1 MSESNKSLNKPSINK
16 KYDASF
22 DLTDDYKNS
31 LPDVQNADQDD
42 IIGANVPISRVGI
55 SNFKLPLKYKNRA
68 GDNVTLET
76 TVSGTVSLNAN
87 RKGINM
93 SRIIRSFYDYEN
105 NLFSL
110 DTICQILI
118 NYKEILNSKEA
129 QIRLDFNY
137 PIRQQSLRSKLEG
150 WQYYQAAYEGILDR
164 DDNYRKFLHFDFIYS
179 SACPCSSELSEHA
192 RKERNVFA
200 IPHSQRSIAR
210 ISLEINSSKEFY
222 LEDIHELVLD
232 ALKTETQVMVKRED
246 EQAFAEL
253 NGSYPKFVE
262 DATRL
267 LYEKLIKEESLVDF
281 QVTCAHLESL
291 HSHNAIAII
300 NKGMPNGFNG
310 QVQDFSFF
318 KL

>member
-1 MSESNKSLNKPSINK
+1 M
-16 KYDASF
+16 
-22 DLTDDYKNS
+22 
-31 LPDVQNADQDD
+31 
-42 IIGANVPISRVGI
+42 
-55 SNFKLPLKYKNRA
+55 
-68 GDNVTLET
+68 
-76 TVSGTVSLNAN
+76 
-87 RKGINM
+87 
-93 SRIIRSFYDYEN
+93 
-105 NLFSL
+105 
-110 DTICQILI
+110 
-118 NYKEILNSKEA
+118 
-129 QIRLDFNY
+129 
-137 PIRQQSLRSKLEG
+137 
-150 WQYYQAAYEGILDR
+150 GILDR

-210 ISLEINSSKEFY
+210 ISLEINSLKEFY
-222 LEDIHELVLD
+222 VEDIHELVLD

-262 DATRL
+262 DASRL
-267 LYEKLIKEESLVDF
+267 LYEKLIREESLVDF

-300 NKGMPNGFNG
+300 NKGIPNGFNG